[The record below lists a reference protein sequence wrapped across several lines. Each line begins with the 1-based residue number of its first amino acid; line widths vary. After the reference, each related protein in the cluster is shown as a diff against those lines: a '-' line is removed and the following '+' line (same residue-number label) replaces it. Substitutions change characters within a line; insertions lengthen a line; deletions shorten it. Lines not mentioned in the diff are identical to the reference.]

1 MEAADEDKQLM
12 LKIAK
17 LLDEAKSSY
26 AIHNRKRKELSVLQ
40 SKCSSIPQFFSA
52 FSKTLTP
59 LLDFQR
65 RLASA
70 DRIVRFISVFASI
83 RDATSASASDEFL
96 EHFLKFL
103 LVAAAAAD
111 KTVRFRACQI
121 VSEIIMRLPDDA
133 ELNNDLLD
141 EVIESM
147 KLRVIDKI
155 PGVRT
160 FAVRA
165 LARFVNDSENS
176 DILDLFLEVLP
187 LEQNAE
193 VRKMI
198 VLSLPPSV
206 STSQAIIDCTLD
218 VSESVRKAAYCVLAN
233 KFPLQSLSIKLR
245 NLILQRGLGDRSVV
259 VSKECFKLM
268 KDEWLIKCCK
278 GDPLELLKYLD
289 VETYESVSESV
300 METLLKAGLVKL
312 QNGTSIQQYMS
323 SNSDKT
329 EGESEH
335 CSASIQ
341 LMEAEVALY
350 WRTISKHLQSEAQA
364 KGSDAAAT
372 MGTEAEVYAAEASDK
387 NDLLE
392 KILPATVNDYIE
404 LVRAHIDAGLNYRF
418 ACRQL
423 LLLGDMF
430 DFSDATNR
438 KVAGA
443 FLRELMRKP
452 PEDEVDN
459 DGNVVVIGDGVNF
472 GGDRD
477 WAEAVA
483 RLARKVHAAPGEF
496 EDVVLAIIEE
506 LAQPCRERTA
516 DYVQWMHSLSL
527 TGLLLKSVKSLH
539 CLQGKAIEPDELLQ
553 SLLLPGAKHAHLDVQ
568 RIAIRCLGLF
578 GLLERK
584 PSEELVKQLR
594 VSFIKG
600 PHPISV
606 EASKAL
612 FDLGM
617 WYGPQEV
624 DKVLN
629 QGPLC
634 EVSHDKNSFSPVN
647 FSDLEGDSNVETL
660 HLLYSG
666 FEKHERGSPPI
677 GNEDEPVHA
686 ILGEGFA
693 KILLLSE
700 NYPGIQAS
708 LHPVLLAK
716 LINLYFSDSNE
727 HEHRFKQC
735 LSVFFE
741 HYPCISANHK
751 KFISKAFI
759 PVMRSMW
766 PGIYGN
772 SGGSSFMVSQMRK
785 RAVQASRFMLQM
797 MQVPL
802 YTKETQPENENNS
815 KEVPEVIDS
824 CAEVPFE
831 CGEEGLAIHIAIEVA
846 SFHSKKTAAEKS
858 YVSALCRILVLLHFR
873 LSEQGA
879 IKFMRKLLTRVLE
892 SVLSEKDITKE
903 LKRMTEH
910 LMAIDR
916 QPDQEM
922 SQDEANIIL
931 GKLEVDFNMDFDGSV
946 TMPQTP
952 ATRPTTRPARS
963 RRRVRIEQESSDDD
977 DSPASIAPSTCHTV
991 KARSQRASKTAALT
1005 KMTASKATIDDE
1017 SEDSEEED
1025 SALTSQDSDESDQ
1038 ESKICD

>member
-1 MEAADEDKQLM
+1 MDSAEEEKQLM
-12 LKIAK
+12 QNIAK
-17 LLDEAKSSY
+17 LLNEARGSY
-26 AIHNRKRKELSVLQ
+26 ATHNRKLKELSALR
-40 SKCSSIPQFFSA
+40 SKSSSLLQFFSA

-59 LLDFQR
+59 LFDFQK

-70 DRIVRFISVFASI
+70 DRVVRFVSVFAST
-83 RDATSASASDEFL
+83 RDPTNPSACDEFL

-103 LVAAAAAD
+103 LVAASAAT
-111 KTVRFRACQI
+111 KTARFRACQI
-121 VSEIIMRLPDDA
+121 VSEIIMGFPDDA
-133 ELNNDLLD
+133 EVSNDLLD

-147 KLRVIDKI
+147 KLRVADKI
-155 PGVRT
+155 PVIRT

-165 LARFVNDSENS
+165 LSRFVNDSENS
-176 DILDLFLEVLP
+176 DVLDLFLEVLP

-198 VLSLPPSV
+198 VLSLPPSAA
-206 STSQAIIDCTLD
+206 TSQEIIDCTLD

-245 NLILQRGLGDRSVV
+245 NLILQRGLADRSAV

-268 KDEWLIKCCK
+268 KDEWLIKCCN

-300 METLLKAGLVKL
+300 MEALLKAGLVKL
-312 QNGTSIQQYMS
+312 QSSTSIQQYIS

-329 EGESEH
+329 EGESER
-335 CSASIQ
+335 CSANIQ

-350 WRTISKHLQSEAQA
+350 WRTVCKHLQSEAHA

-372 MGTEAEVYAAEASDK
+372 MGTEAEVYAAEASDR

-392 KILPATVNDYIE
+392 KILPATVNEYIE
-404 LVRAHIDAGLNYRF
+404 LVRAHIDAGLNHRF
-418 ACRQL
+418 ACRHL

-438 KVAGA
+438 KVASA
-443 FLRELMRKP
+443 FLQELMRKP
-452 PEDEVDN
+452 LEHEVDN
-459 DGNVVVIGDGVNF
+459 DGNVVVIGDGLNF
-472 GGDRD
+472 GGDND

-483 RLARKVHAAPGEF
+483 RLAKKVHAVPGEF
-496 EDVVLAIIEE
+496 EDVVLTVIEE

-527 TGLLLKSVKSLH
+527 SGLLLKSAKSVQ

-568 RIAIRCLGLF
+568 RIAVRCLGLF
-578 GLLERK
+578 GLLERN
-584 PSEELVKQLR
+584 PSEVLVKQLR

-600 PHPISV
+600 PHPISL
-606 EASKAL
+606 EACKAL
-612 FDLGM
+612 IDLGM
-617 WYGPQEV
+617 WHGPQVV
-624 DKVLN
+624 DKVLKRDTS
-629 QGPLC
+629 C
-634 EVSHDKNSFSPVN
+634 EVHNDKNSFSPVN
-647 FSDLEGDSNVETL
+647 FSDVEGDLNVETL
-660 HLLYSG
+660 DLLYGG
-666 FEKHERGSPPI
+666 FEKDDWGSPLI
-677 GNEDEPVHA
+677 GKEDESVHA

-693 KILLLSE
+693 KMLILSE
-700 NYPGIQAS
+700 NYPSIKAS
-708 LHPVLLAK
+708 LHPVLLSK
-716 LINLYFSDSNE
+716 LINLYFNNANE
-727 HEHRFKQC
+727 QPQRFKQC

-741 HYPCISANHK
+741 HYPCNSANHK
-751 KFISKAFI
+751 KYISKAFI

-785 RAVQASRFMLQM
+785 RAIQASWFMLQM

-802 YTKETQPENENNS
+802 YARETQPEKEDNS
-815 KEVPEVIDS
+815 TEVPQVVDS
-824 CAEVPFE
+824 CADVPFE
-831 CGEEGLAIHIAIEVA
+831 CGEEGLAIRIAIEVA

-879 IKFMRKLLTRVLE
+879 IKFMRKLLTRVVE
-892 SVLSEKDITKE
+892 CVLSEKDIMKE
-903 LKRMTEH
+903 LKRMAEH
-910 LMAIDR
+910 LATVDR

-922 SQDEANIIL
+922 LQDEANLNL
-931 GKLEVDFNMDFDGSV
+931 GKLEVDFNMDFNGPAA
-946 TMPQTP
+946 MPQTP
-952 ATRPTTRPARS
+952 AIRSTKPARS
-963 RRRVRIEQESSDDD
+963 RRRVRIEQESSDDEV
-977 DSPASIAPSTCHTV
+977 SHASVAPTTCHTV
-991 KARSQRASKTAALT
+991 HSRSQRTSKTAAMT

-1025 SALTSQDSDESDQ
+1025 SAVTSEDSD
-1038 ESKICD
+1038 